1 MVQLSHLHMTT
12 GTIRALT
19 IWNLIGKMMSLLF
32 TFMLSRLVIVF
43 LPRSNQATFNFMAAV
58 TVFSDLGIQENLSLL
73 PLFPLLFAMS
83 DGTRCHDLFFEC

>member
-1 MVQLSHLHMTT
+1 
-12 GTIRALT
+12 
-19 IWNLIGKMMSLLF
+19 
-32 TFMLSRLVIVF
+32 
-43 LPRSNQATFNFMAAV
+43 MAAV